1 MLKSFKTEINPT
13 DKQKVMINKTI
24 GTCRFVYN
32 FYIAH
37 NKEIYSLEKR
47 FVSGYD
53 FQKWLNN
60 TYLKEHPEY
69 SWIKEVS
76 SKSVKQSMMN
86 ADKAFKRFFK
96 GQSGFPKFK
105 KKE

>member
-37 NKEIYSLEKR
+37 NIEIYSLELININEANKQIEFRVSCSKGTYIRTLCEEVAEKLGTVGYMKELKR
-47 FVSGYD
+47 TKVG
-53 FQKWLNN
+53 
-60 TYLKEHPEY
+60 E
-69 SWIKEVS
+69 
-76 SKSVKQSMMN
+76 
-86 ADKAFKRFFK
+86 FKI
-96 GQSGFPKFK
+96 
-105 KKE
+105 EDAITI

>member
-37 NKEIYSLEKR
+37 NIEIYSLEKR

-69 SWIKEVS
+69 SWIKDVS
-76 SKSVKQSMMN
+76 SKSVKQSIMN
-86 ADKAFKRFFK
+86 ADKAFKNFFK
-96 GQSGFPKFK
+96 G
-105 KKE
+105 